1 MVNSSFIIPHSSFD
15 LEAVLMD
22 GLEIIRFVVGAL
34 TGQRLRSFLSALG
47 VGIGVTAVILLTS
60 LGEGTRNYIVGQF
73 TQFGTTLIGINP
85 GKVKTLGMPG
95 VLGGT
100 THKLSIDDA
109 EALRKIPEVEEVVP
123 VSFGPAEVEGGG
135 RGRSV
140 FVYGVGWEAAS
151 AWRFQVAQGSFLPR
165 MDPSRRG
172 SYAVLGAKLARE
184 LYDEKSPL
192 GQRVRI
198 GGFSFLVIG
207 VMEPKGQIL
216 GLDLDDTAFIPVATA
231 MDMFNV
237 DELLEIDVVA
247 ASTEAIGPVTEGIRR
262 LLMERHR
269 GEEDFT
275 ITTQTEMLETFG
287 RVISMVTVAV
297 SGIAGISLFVGAMGI
312 LTIMWISV
320 HERTGEIGLLRA
332 IGVPRSMVQ
341 ILFLLEAVVLSMA
354 GGVLGLV
361 SGFGIM
367 AVVRAAVPGLP
378 MSTPIEAVVA
388 ALVMSLVVG
397 IVSGVAPARR
407 AADLD
412 PIEALRAE

>member
-1 MVNSSFIIPHSSFD
+1 VDVIE
-15 LEAVLMD
+15 L
-22 GLEIIRFVVGAL
+22 IRFVVGAL
-34 TGQRLRSFLSALG
+34 GGQRLRSFLSALG

-60 LGEGTRNYIVGQF
+60 LGEGTRDYIVGQF

-100 THKLSIDDA
+100 THKLTIDDA
-109 EALRKIPEVEEVVP
+109 EALRRIPEVEEVVP
-123 VSFGPAEVEGGG
+123 IAFGPAEVEGGG

-140 FVYGVGWEAAS
+140 FIYGVGWEAAS
-151 AWRFQVAQGSFLPR
+151 AWRFNVAQWSFLPR
-165 MDPSRRG
+165 MDPNRRG
-172 SYAVLGAKLARE
+172 SYAVLGAKLAHE
-184 LYDEKSPL
+184 LFDERSPL

-207 VMEPKGQIL
+207 VMAPKGQIL

-231 MDMFNV
+231 MEIFNT

-247 ASTEAIGPVTEGIRR
+247 ASSEAIAPVTDGIRR

-269 GEEDFT
+269 DEEDFT

-332 IGVPRSMVQ
+332 IGVSRSTVQ
-341 ILFLLEAVVLSMA
+341 LLFMLEAVALALA
-354 GGVLGLV
+354 GGILGLV
-361 SGFGIM
+361 SGYGIM
-367 AVVRAAVPGLP
+367 VLVRAAVPGLP
-378 MSTPIEAVVA
+378 MSTPIEAVIA
-388 ALVMSLVVG
+388 ALVMSLLVG

-407 AADLD
+407 AAALD
-412 PIEALRAE
+412 PIDALRAE

>member
-1 MVNSSFIIPHSSFD
+1 
-15 LEAVLMD
+15 MD
-22 GLEIIRFVVGAL
+22 ALEIIRFVVTAL
-34 TGQRLRSFLSALG
+34 GGQRLRSFLSALG

-60 LGEGTRNYIVGQF
+60 LGEGTRDYIVSQF

-100 THKLSIDDA
+100 THKLTIDDA
-109 EALRKIPEVEEVVP
+109 EALRRIPEVEEVVP
-123 VSFGPAEVEGGG
+123 ISFGPAKVEGGG

-140 FVYGVGWEAAS
+140 FIYGVGWEAAS
-151 AWRFQVAQGSFLPR
+151 AWRFNVAQGSFLPR
-165 MDPSRRG
+165 MDPNRRG
-172 SYAVLGAKLARE
+172 SFAVLGAKLARE
-184 LYDEKSPL
+184 LFDEASPL
-192 GQRVRI
+192 GRRVRI
-198 GGFSFLVIG
+198 GGYSFLVIG

-231 MDMFNV
+231 MDIFNV

-247 ASTEAIGPVTEGIRR
+247 ATSEAIGPVTEGIRR

-275 ITTQTEMLETFG
+275 VTTQTEMLETFG

-332 IGVPRSMVQ
+332 IGVPRSTVQ
-341 ILFLLEAVVLSMA
+341 LLFMLEAVALSMA
-354 GGVLGLV
+354 GGVLGLAA
-361 SGFGIM
+361 GFGIM
-367 AVVRAAVPGLP
+367 ALVRAAVPGLP
-378 MSTPIEAVVA
+378 MSTPIEAVGA
-388 ALVMSLVVG
+388 ALLMSLLVG
-397 IVSGVAPARR
+397 VISGVAPARR

-412 PIEALRAE
+412 PIEALREE

>member
-1 MVNSSFIIPHSSFD
+1 MDF
-15 LEAVLMD
+15 LEVV
-22 GLEIIRFVVGAL
+22 RFVVGAL
-34 TGQRLRSFLSALG
+34 RGQRLRSFLSALG

-60 LGEGTRNYIVGQF
+60 LGEGTRDYIVSQF

-100 THKLSIDDA
+100 TNKLTIDDA
-109 EALRKIPEVEEVVP
+109 EALRRVPGVNEVVP
-123 VSFGPAEVEGGG
+123 MAFGLARVEGGG

-140 FVYGVGWEAAS
+140 FIYGVGWEAAS
-151 AWRFQVAQGSFLPR
+151 AWRFHVAQGSFLPR
-165 MDPSRRG
+165 MDPNRQG
-172 SYAVLGAKLARE
+172 SFTVLGAKLARE
-184 LYDEKSPL
+184 LFDEISPL
-192 GQRVRI
+192 GRRVRI
-198 GGFSFLVIG
+198 GGYSFLVTG

-216 GLDLDDTAFIPVATA
+216 GFDLDDTAFIPVATA
-231 MDMFNV
+231 MDIFNI
-237 DELLEIDVVA
+237 DELHEIDVVA
-247 ASTEAIGPVTEGIRR
+247 ATSEAIIPVADGIRR

-287 RVISMVTVAV
+287 RIIGMVTVAV

-332 IGVPRSMVQ
+332 IGVSRSMVQ
-341 ILFLLEAVVLSMA
+341 VLFLLEAVVLSMA
-354 GGVLGLV
+354 GGVLGLI

-367 AVVRAAVPGLP
+367 ALVRAAVPGLP
-378 MSTPIEAVVA
+378 MSTPIEAVIA
-388 ALVMSLVVG
+388 ALAMSLIVG

>member
-1 MVNSSFIIPHSSFD
+1 MVVVD
-15 LEAVLMD
+15 AV
-22 GLEIIRFVVGAL
+22 EIVRFVVGAL
-34 TGQRLRSFLSALG
+34 AGQRLRSFLSALG

-60 LGEGTRNYIVGQF
+60 LGEGTRDYIVGQF

-140 FVYGVGWEAAS
+140 FIYGVGWEAAS
-151 AWRFQVAQGSFLPR
+151 AWRFHVAQGSFLPR
-165 MDPSRRG
+165 MDPNRRG

-231 MDMFNV
+231 MDIFNV

-247 ASTEAIGPVTEGIRR
+247 ASSEAIGPVTEGIRR
-262 LLMERHR
+262 LLMDRHR

-367 AVVRAAVPGLP
+367 ALVRAAVPGLP
-378 MSTPIEAVVA
+378 ISTPIEAVIA

>member
-1 MVNSSFIIPHSSFD
+1 VVDF
-15 LEAVLMD
+15 V
-22 GLEIIRFVVGAL
+22 EILRFVISAL
-34 TGQRLRSFLSALG
+34 AGQRLRSFLSALG

-60 LGEGTRNYIVGQF
+60 LGEGTRDYIVGQF

-109 EALRKIPEVEEVVP
+109 EALRKIPGVEEVVP

-140 FVYGVGWEAAS
+140 FIYGVGWEAAS
-151 AWRFQVAQGSFLPR
+151 AWRFNVSQGSFLPR
-165 MDPSRRG
+165 MDPNRRG
-172 SYAVLGAKLARE
+172 SFAVLGAKLARE

-247 ASTEAIGPVTEGIRR
+247 ASSEAIGPVTEGIRR

-275 ITTQTEMLETFG
+275 VTTQTEMLETFG